1 MYSNTEKQIVKRYSG
16 GLGQDSIVPD
26 ETMPTRGSRYLF
38 VFDLARVIYV
48 SEWTNIKSDFS
59 NPNFGKEATIVI
71 PFITPTAFYV
81 DSVVHDP
88 STEQIRVYVK
98 TPQEGL
104 DFPGQS
110 LIDWAFPYTMG
121 NIQAKIEGVFNKRLG
136 KGVANVIAAYFLT
149 GIKKSTPVT
158 KGTRDIIKYAALI
171 GAAYFLIP
179 PIIRELRKKQ

>member
-1 MYSNTEKQIVKRYSG
+1 MYSNTEKQIVKSYSG

-38 VFDLARVIYV
+38 VFDLARAISI
-48 SEWTNIKSDFS
+48 SEWGNIKSDLY
-59 NPNFGKEATIVI
+59 NKNFGKEATIVI

-81 DSVVHDP
+81 DSMVHDP
-88 STEQIRVYVK
+88 SAEQIRVYVK

-104 DFPGQS
+104 DFPGQP
-110 LIDWAFPYTMG
+110 LLDWLVPYTLG
-121 NIQAKIEGVFNKRLG
+121 NIQAKIEGVFSKRLG
-136 KGVANVIAAYFLT
+136 RGVANFIAAYFLT

-158 KGTRDIIKYAALI
+158 KGTRDIIKYAAI
-171 GAAYFLIP
+171 IAGAYFLIP